1 MTLWLHALLRSHVN
15 LNILYISTT
24 KVLLATKLSRM
35 VTYLEGLLP
44 KKRLNPLTA
53 WSCEITGQNKAI
65 KYPIPK
71 SLWSPNI
78 VEWWLTDSSHAK
90 SYKKLWPSGL
100 ARSLDKLNHRIFTTI
115 RYMVTKLRR
124 MVTCYERLSPI
135 KSHNTLIMWSSE
147 IKWQTKPIISTL
159 AMSTDTRLVGRWL
172 TLRRSHTDSN
182 MIFWSCE

>member
-15 LNILYISTT
+15 LNTLYISTT

-44 KKRLNPLTA
+44 KKWLNPLTA
-53 WSCEITGQNKAI
+53 WSCEITWQNKAI

-78 VEWWLTDSSHAK
+78 VEWWLTDSSHPK
-90 SYKKLWPSGL
+90 IYKNLWPSGL
-100 ARSLDKLNHRIFTTI
+100 ARSLDKLNHHISTTI
-115 RYMVTKLRR
+115 RHMVTKLRR

-135 KSHNTLIMWSSE
+135 KSHNPLIMWSSE
-147 IKWQTKPIISTL
+147 IKWQTKPINL
-159 AMSTDTRLVGRWL
+159 
-172 TLRRSHTDSN
+172 H
-182 MIFWSCE
+182 